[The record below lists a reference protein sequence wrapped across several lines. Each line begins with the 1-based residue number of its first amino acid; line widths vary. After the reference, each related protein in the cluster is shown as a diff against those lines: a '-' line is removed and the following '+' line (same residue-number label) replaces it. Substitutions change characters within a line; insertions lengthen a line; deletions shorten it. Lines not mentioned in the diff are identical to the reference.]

1 MNVKEKLLII
11 EYSIV
16 NASVIHQDKL
26 EAVKS
31 LKMLLIQIDFK
42 TEIVPLK
49 NIETLISLF
58 ETLAD
63 RKLTSSEVSII
74 EEIKEP

>member
-16 NASVIHQDKL
+16 NASIINQVKL
-26 EAVKS
+26 EAVKR
-31 LKMLLIQIDFK
+31 LKILLIQIDFK

-49 NIETLISLF
+49 NLETLISLF

-63 RKLTSSEVSII
+63 RTLTTSEVSII
-74 EEIKEP
+74 EEIMEP